1 MTMSVYPLAE
11 RGATLSF
18 SLGPGLL
25 REVVE
30 GTQISQGT
38 LMSLLCWMGGCIKP
52 SMNNDN

>member
-1 MTMSVYPLAE
+1 MAMSVYRLAE

-30 GTQISQGT
+30 GTQISQST
-38 LMSLLCWMGGCIKP
+38 LMSLL
-52 SMNNDN
+52 